1 MHRTTLYAAIAA
13 LLTLPVAAVR
23 AEPAPHT
30 PELDDVIVTAT
41 RTAVTVDDTLAPVN
55 VITREDIER
64 LQARSLIDLLRGL
77 PGVSLSNNGGPGK
90 QTSLFLR
97 GAESDHLLV
106 LIDGVRVGSATA
118 GSVAFQDLP
127 VEQIER
133 IEVVRGPRSSLYG
146 SEAIGGVIQ
155 IFTRRAKGQG
165 LNAGFS
171 ATLGSDNTREATA
184 GVGYN
189 GESGWFNANLAHAD
203 TDGINSCRGQVS
215 PGAGCFANQ
224 PDKDPYRNSSV
235 TLNGGWRFGEA
246 GDLQAHALRAEGRSA
261 YDGSFVDESV
271 YREQVV
277 GAKLRLQAHERLV
290 ISASAGQS
298 QDYSDNF
305 GNGVFKS
312 KFDTQRDNYS
322 LQGDIGL
329 AEHQLLSVGA
339 DYVDDQ
345 VDSTTAYDEDSRSV
359 TGVFAQYQGQAG
371 AHDFQASARND
382 DNEQFGA
389 HTTGGV
395 AWGYAFGDGLRLV
408 ANYGTAFKAPT
419 FNELYFPGFGNANLK
434 PEESR
439 SAEIGLRGTT
449 GDSRW
454 ELHAFHTR
462 VDDLIAYDA
471 AIFAPGNVD
480 EARIRGL
487 EASWAVDFAGW
498 TVDSSVT
505 LLDPKNASNG
515 SNHGNVLPRRA
526 RQSARVDLDRRFGA
540 FAIGATVNAQGERY
554 DDLGNTRRLGGYGT
568 LDLRA
573 EYAITPAWLVQ
584 GRVANVADHDYETA
598 AFYNQAGRSYYVT
611 LRYRPVR

>member
-1 MHRTTLYAAIAA
+1 MHRTILYAAIAA
-13 LLTLPVAAVR
+13 LLTLPAATTR

-77 PGVSLSNNGGPGK
+77 PGVSIANNGGPGK

-97 GAESDHLLV
+97 GTESDHLLV
-106 LIDGVRVGSATA
+106 LVDGVRVGSATA

-155 IFTRRAKGQG
+155 IFTRRGAGQG
-165 LNAGFS
+165 LNSSFS
-171 ATLGSDNTREATA
+171 ATLGSYRTREATA
-184 GVGYN
+184 GIGFN
-189 GESGWFNANLAHAD
+189 GENGWLNANLAHAD
-203 TDGINSCRGQVS
+203 TDGFNSCRGQAS
-215 PGAGCFANQ
+215 PGAGCFADQ
-224 PDKDPYRNSSV
+224 PDRDPYRNSSV

-290 ISASAGQS
+290 VSASAGQS

-322 LQGDIGL
+322 LQGDIGV

-345 VDSTTAYDEDSRSV
+345 VDSTTAYEERSRSV
-359 TGVFAQYQGQAG
+359 TGVFAQYQGQFG

-449 GDSRW
+449 GGSRW
-454 ELHAFHTR
+454 ELHAFQTR
-462 VDDLIAYDA
+462 VDELIAYDA

-480 EARIRGL
+480 QARIRGL
-487 EASWAVDFAGW
+487 EASWAVDVAGW

-505 LLDPKNASNG
+505 LLDPKNDSNG
-515 SNHGNVLPRRA
+515 ANHGNILPRRA

-554 DDLGNTRRLGGYGT
+554 DDLGNRRRLGGYGT

-573 EYAITPAWLVQ
+573 EYAVTPEWLIQ
-584 GRVANVADHDYETA
+584 TRVVNVADHDYETA

-611 LRYRPVR
+611 LRYRPAR